1 MSKKKRD
8 PLAEE
13 LQAIAQM
20 PEKLQERAMDML
32 DKKLDKKAAREY
44 QGQIFSR
51 WLISLTLIVSFL
63 FCSYFVYKEEYQLA
77 AEFILPAI
85 FVAVAR
91 VIVALKH

>member
-32 DKKLDKKAAREY
+32 DKKITREY

>member
-32 DKKLDKKAAREY
+32 DKKITREH

-51 WLISLTLIVSFL
+51 WFVSLTVAVSFL
-63 FCSYFVYKEEYQLA
+63 FCFYLVFEKEYKLA
-77 AEFILPAI
+77 AEFIMPAI
-85 FVAVAR
+85 LVTAAQ
-91 VIVALKH
+91 VIMAWKQ

>member
-8 PLAEE
+8 ALAEE

-32 DKKLDKKAAREY
+32 DKKAAREY
-44 QGQIFSR
+44 QSQIFSR
-51 WLISLTLIVSFL
+51 WLISLTFIVSFL
-63 FCSYFVYKEEYQLA
+63 FCSYFVCKEEYQLA

-85 FVAVAR
+85 FVALAR

>member
-32 DKKLDKKAAREY
+32 DKKAAREY
-44 QGQIFSR
+44 QSRIFSR
-51 WLISLTLIVSFL
+51 WLISLTFIISFL
-63 FCSYFVYKEEYQLA
+63 FCLYFVCEKEYQLA

-85 FVAVAR
+85 FVAAAR